1 MALLP
6 EWSPVKVAIRR
17 LSDLPSLSAFLAG
30 GTVVQGVT
38 MAIGDRFLLFG
49 EPNGNENGI
58 FQLYGGDDWIRPDD
72 ADAEAD
78 YVTGKQLQVVAGDY
92 AGVWRYVN
100 PVFPGFQVYGQPAAP
115 AFDFRFIWP
124 APRRV
129 DAFAVPGSLVPVPVI
144 LLPADDNRAPQPWA
158 QVVPKALNPFQPQPG
173 PTSLG
178 VEFTSTAPAPVNFG
192 FPTRL
197 TILGNELEIAGS
209 ALVVRL

>member
-1 MALLP
+1 MPLLP
-6 EWSPVKVAIRR
+6 EWPPVKVAIRR
-17 LSDLPSLSAFLAG
+17 LSDLPSLYAFLAG

-38 MAIGDRFLLFG
+38 MAVGDRFLLFG
-49 EPNGNENGI
+49 EPAGNENGI
-58 FQLYGGDDWIRPDD
+58 FQLDSGDDWIRPPD
-72 ADAEAD
+72 AFEEGDFAP
-78 YVTGKQLQVVAGDY
+78 GKQVQVAGGDF
-92 AGVWRYVN
+92 AGVWRYIN
-100 PVFPGFQVYGQPAAP
+100 PVFPGISIGNPAAP

-129 DAFAVPGSLVPVPVI
+129 DAFALPGSVVPAPVTLV
-144 LLPADDNRAPQPWA
+144 PADDNRAPQPWN
-158 QVVPKALNPFQPQPG
+158 QVLPKSLNPFQPQPG
-173 PTSLG
+173 PASLG

>member
-58 FQLYGGDDWIRPDD
+58 FQLFEGIEWIRPDD
-72 ADAEAD
+72 ADFEGGFAP
-78 YVTGKQLQVVAGDY
+78 GKQVQVLGGDF
-92 AGVWRYVN
+92 AGVWRYIN
-100 PVFPGFQVYGQPAAP
+100 PVFPGIFAYGTPAAP
-115 AFDFRFIWP
+115 AFNFRFIWP
-124 APRRV
+124 APRRLA
-129 DAFAVPGSLVPVPVI
+129 AFAVPGSLVPVPVI
-144 LLPADDNRAPQPWA
+144 LLPADDNRAPQPWT
-158 QVVPKALNPFQPQPG
+158 QVQPKSLNPFQPQPG
-173 PTSLG
+173 PASLG